1 MSQHFVI
8 INNSKLLQ
16 SNISLFYGDIRYN
29 ISLLFIYFAH
39 NSLHSL
45 NRIPFLDPLPP
56 LSPLVITSLFFT
68 FVSVLSYMFIYFS
81 GSTYRWEDLLLK
93 LHILKLLKV
102 FEASYFPAASISLQ
116 TACEC
121 SDQVSRRT
129 SMTKLALAAKF
140 PFLPFLNHDLVTWRC
155 TNQIPPIFSC
165 VLHPDP

>member
-45 NRIPFLDPLPP
+45 NRITFLDPLPP

-102 FEASYFPAASISLQ
+102 FEASFFLLPQYPYKQLVSALTKYPGA
-116 TACEC
+116 
-121 SDQVSRRT
+121 QVWQSWPLLPSSPSYLSWT
-129 SMTKLALAAKF
+129 MT
-140 PFLPFLNHDLVTWRC
+140 
-155 TNQIPPIFSC
+155 
-165 VLHPDP
+165 